1 MPLPVKSVWRRF
13 GGAVDRD
20 EEIGLALSG
29 TGLGDIDMQIAQRI
43 VLEGLFLTARL
54 RARQLADAVA
64 LEEAVKLLP
73 STLATN
79 RSRSSRGL
87 IVSFEWTI
95 LRFSAS

>member
-1 MPLPVKSVWRRF
+1 MPLPVRSVWRRF

-64 LEEAVKLLP
+64 LEEAG
-73 STLATN
+73 
-79 RSRSSRGL
+79 SSCRPPRRRTGAGP
-87 IVSFEWTI
+87 
-95 LRFSAS
+95 RAG